1 MLIMG
6 LTGRLWIGRLVMVVV
21 MTAAALVTLAPATR
35 AAGEN
40 SLRALAQ
47 SQGRLIG
54 TAVKSDTMLGDAAYH
69 ETLAGQFNLVTP
81 ENAMKFGPLS
91 PARGSYHFAEAD
103 AIVAFAEEHGMR
115 VRGHTLVWHLQ
126 QPDWLTGGQWS
137 RDELIQILHE
147 HITTVVG
154 HYRGR
159 LVAWDVVNEAVNDDG
174 TLRDTLWLRGIGPE
188 YIELAF
194 RWAREA
200 DPDALLFYNDYNGEG
215 LGAKSDAIYA
225 LVADLKQR
233 GAPIDGVGLQMHVA
247 VDSWPAADE
256 VTANMRRLAEL
267 GLQAHITEMD
277 VRVPQPPAPDALTR
291 QAEVYGRMLQVC
303 LAAENCTAFSLWGFT
318 DNYSWIP
325 EFFPGWGHGLVFDV
339 AYQPKPAFQE
349 LLNHLTA

>member
-1 MLIMG
+1 MV
-6 LTGRLWIGRLVMVVV
+6 LVSF
-21 MTAAALVTLAPATR
+21 APATR
-35 AAGEN
+35 AAGET
-40 SLRALAQ
+40 SLRTLAEPH
-47 SQGRLIG
+47 GRLIG
-54 TAVKSDTMLGDAAYH
+54 TAVKSDAVLGEAAYH
-69 ETLAGQFNLVTP
+69 ETLVGQFNLVTP

-91 PARGSYHFAEAD
+91 PARGSYNFAEAD

-126 QPDWLTGGQWS
+126 LPDWLTGGQWS
-137 RDELIQILHE
+137 REDLIQILHE
-147 HITTVVG
+147 HVTTVVG

-159 LVAWDVVNEAVNDDG
+159 LYAWDVVNEAVNDDG

-200 DPDALLFYNDYNGEG
+200 DPDALLFYNDYDGEG
-215 LGAKSDAIYA
+215 LGTKSDAIYA

-233 GAPIDGVGLQMHVA
+233 GVPIDGVGLQMHVA
-247 VDSWPAADE
+247 VDSWPAADA
-256 VTANMRRLAEL
+256 VAANMQRLAGL

-277 VRVPQPPAPDALTR
+277 VRVPQPPPPDALSH

-303 LAAENCTAFSLWGFT
+303 LAAANCTAFSLWGFT
-318 DNYSWIP
+318 DNHSWIP
-325 EFFPGWGHGLVFDV
+325 DFFPGWGHALVFDA

-349 LLNHLTA
+349 LVDHLSV